1 MHTQVA
7 GSAQSTR
14 SPERTKAYILITAW
28 ATRILAFLS
37 IAIQIMAFVTVGD
50 IVFGQFLMVTAILSC
65 MSPLNF
71 KCCFYRDCSR
81 NTKTEK
87 AIGHWSVYVWLFM
100 SNIGYVILFGY
111 TWFFWGES
119 KTINHDY
126 DRNSSQYPST
136 HTPNNYYNYN
146 TNPMP
151 LIDTVFLFTLI
162 ITFFLSILNLYSFCL
177 VYKYG
182 FCFMNGIKRDHSD
195 QVVETAVVMNQ
206 QLFTIGEG
214 PLRNGLQFTYAEVE
228 TIGVKNYSVD
238 ASVQSAM
245 AETYGQ
251 PAIPQTNAEANL
263 IV

>member
-1 MHTQVA
+1 MHTHVA

-87 AIGHWSVYVWLFM
+87 
-100 SNIGYVILFGY
+100 
-111 TWFFWGES
+111 
-119 KTINHDY
+119 
-126 DRNSSQYPST
+126 
-136 HTPNNYYNYN
+136 
-146 TNPMP
+146 
-151 LIDTVFLFTLI
+151 
-162 ITFFLSILNLYSFCL
+162 
-177 VYKYG
+177 
-182 FCFMNGIKRDHSD
+182 
-195 QVVETAVVMNQ
+195 
-206 QLFTIGEG
+206 
-214 PLRNGLQFTYAEVE
+214 GLQFTYAEVE
-228 TIGVKNYSVD
+228 TIGVKNDSVD

-251 PAIPQTNAEANL
+251 PAIPQTNAEANP